1 MIPALLL
8 LIPPLL
14 GAIGLRLLLY
24 LGVHHILGIL
34 TSYIQ
39 GESKPNYRKYVSA
52 MEGIVGIGII
62 WSGFN
67 LFFTSDIDYNTRYTI
82 AGFLLTGSALIVF
95 AAMDRM
101 RSRVLTHMMP
111 KDVLLRIVVIAIIG
125 ISVGGIVA
133 VNDGIADAK
142 KIEYLGPYTA
152 QQIGVNRHLAELDKH
167 IKLNIQ
173 VC

>member
-1 MIPALLL
+1 M
-8 LIPPLL
+8 
-14 GAIGLRLLLY
+14 
-24 LGVHHILGIL
+24 
-34 TSYIQ
+34 
-39 GESKPNYRKYVSA
+39 
-52 MEGIVGIGII
+52 GIGII

-133 VNDGIADAK
+133 VK
-142 KIEYLGPYTA
+142 
-152 QQIGVNRHLAELDKH
+152 RWH
-167 IKLNIQ
+167 
-173 VC
+173 C